1 MERTGLRTGRPR
13 GAWLAAWIAIQC
25 AACSGN
31 VHDGDSN
38 VIIPGVT
45 GNGAPGAKGSGPNGG
60 GSGGAGSQPGGN
72 GTAGTPGTDMS
83 GNPCTVTPLAARAVL
98 ITPRQYVNTL
108 RDLVGQTAVSDD
120 DAVTDGTLDFDI
132 VDRPLVTTASMDRT
146 LRLSDGAIESIR
158 GKSTK
163 FFGCDDLTDKSCV
176 RDSLTKVAR
185 RAFKRPPESGE
196 MDEVMKVYD
205 AGAAAITDDAG
216 ESAALLALQAV
227 LVAPSTL
234 YRTEFNG
241 TPNGT
246 DYALSAYER
255 GAAVAALL
263 LDSVPDEDLLAAADD
278 GSLMDQAGLQKQVD
292 RLLALPRVQ
301 QHVTDLVLTAYRV
314 PRVFETPKDT
324 TLFPEYT
331 PAMQSSMYEESK
343 RFVDDVL
350 WTRSAPV
357 GELLS
362 SRNTFVD
369 ANLAKLYGVPHTG
382 ADDAF
387 TPVQLPE
394 TRAGL
399 LTQASVL
406 SVLSR
411 TDKTSVVARGLFV
424 RGALLCLSKLP
435 PPPAAVQSQ
444 VQMQLNS
451 MSTQEELA
459 MYRATTSPCMN
470 CHSQF
475 DRFGLLLEAFDPIG
489 KQRTTTPKP
498 IDFTGLS
505 PFDGVI
511 DSATAFAGQVVM
523 HEQFTRC
530 LAERTLAYALT
541 TAQGTDTSCA
551 AGSVLETLDQAGG
564 DVHALVS
571 AVAASPA
578 LSQRVL
584 KDK

>member
-1 MERTGLRTGRPR
+1 MERTGIRAGRPH
-13 GAWLAAWIAIQC
+13 GAWLAAWVLVQC
-25 AACSGN
+25 AGCTGD
-31 VHDGDSN
+31 VKDDGSN
-38 VIIPGVT
+38 VIVPGQMGS
-45 GNGAPGAKGSGPNGG
+45 GNGPNGSGPNGG
-60 GSGGAGSQPGGN
+60 SGGASSQAGGN
-72 GTAGTPGTDMS
+72 GTGGTGTPGTDTN
-83 GNPCTVTPLAARAVL
+83 GNPCTVAPLAARAVL
-98 ITPRQYVNTL
+98 ITPRQYVNAL
-108 RDLVGQTAVSDD
+108 RDLVGQTAVSDE
-120 DAVTDGTLDFDI
+120 DAATDGNLDFDI

-146 LRLSDGAIESIR
+146 LRLADGATESIR
-158 GKSTK
+158 GKSAA
-163 FFGCDDLTDKSCV
+163 FFGCNDLTDKSCV
-176 RDSLTKVAR
+176 RDSLTKIAR
-185 RAFKRPPESGE
+185 RAFKRPAESTE

-205 AGAAAITDDAG
+205 AAAAAITDDAG
-216 ESAALLALQAV
+216 ESAALYALQAV

-241 TPNGT
+241 KANAS

-255 GAAVAALL
+255 SAALAALL
-263 LDSVPDEDLLAAADD
+263 LDSVPDEDLLTAADD
-278 GSLMDQAGLQKQVD
+278 GSIMTADGMQKQVD
-292 RLLALPRVQ
+292 RLLELPRVQ

-324 TLFPEYT
+324 ALFPEYT
-331 PAMQSSMYEESK
+331 PALQNSMYEESK
-343 RFVDDVL
+343 RFVEDVL
-350 WTRSAPV
+350 WTRSAPLS
-357 GELLS
+357 ELLS

-369 ANLAKLYGVPHTG
+369 ASLAKIYGVPHTG

-387 TPVQLPE
+387 TPATLPE

-399 LTQASVL
+399 LTQASVMT
-406 SVLSR
+406 VLSR

-435 PPPAAVQSQ
+435 PPPASVQSQ
-444 VQMQLNS
+444 VQMQLNAK
-451 MSTQEELA
+451 STQEELA

-489 KQRTTTPKP
+489 KQRDAMPKP

-505 PFDGVI
+505 PFSGTVE
-511 DSATAFAGQVVM
+511 SATAFADQVVM

-541 TAQGTDTSCA
+541 TAQGGDTSCA
-551 AGSVLETLDQAGG
+551 AGPVLDTIDQAGG
-564 DVHALVS
+564 DVHALMS

>member
-1 MERTGLRTGRPR
+1 
-13 GAWLAAWIAIQC
+13 
-25 AACSGN
+25 
-31 VHDGDSN
+31 
-38 VIIPGVT
+38 
-45 GNGAPGAKGSGPNGG
+45 
-60 GSGGAGSQPGGN
+60 
-72 GTAGTPGTDMS
+72 
-83 GNPCTVTPLAARAVL
+83 L
-98 ITPRQYVNTL
+98 ITPRQYVNAL
-108 RDLVGQTAVSDD
+108 RDLVGQDAVSDE
-120 DAVTDGTLDFDI
+120 DAVTDGRLDFDI
-132 VDRPLVTTASMDRT
+132 VDRPLVTTASMDRA
-146 LRLSDGAIESIR
+146 LRLADGATESLR
-158 GKSTK
+158 GKSAA
-163 FFGCDDLTDKSCV
+163 FFGCDDLTDTSCV

-185 RAFKRPPESGE
+185 RAFKRPVDSAEL
-196 MDEVMKVYD
+196 DEVMKVYD

-241 TPNGT
+241 TPKGT

-255 GAAVAALL
+255 SAAVAALL
-263 LDSVPDEDLLAAADD
+263 LDSVPDEELLAAADD

-292 RLLALPRVQ
+292 RLLELPRVQ
-301 QHVTDLVLTAYRV
+301 QHVTDLILTAYRV

-331 PAMQSSMYEESK
+331 PALQSSMYEESK
-343 RFVDDVL
+343 RFVEDVL

-362 SRNTFVD
+362 SRSTFVD
-369 ANLAKLYGVPHTG
+369 ASLAKIYGVPHTG

-387 TPVQLPE
+387 TPAELPE

-435 PPPAAVQSQ
+435 PPPASVQAQ
-444 VQMQLNS
+444 VQMQLNAN
-451 MSTQEELA
+451 STQEELA

-489 KQRTTTPKP
+489 KQRATTPKA

-505 PFDGVI
+505 PFDGTI
-511 DSATAFAGQVVM
+511 DSATAFADQVVM

-541 TAQGTDTSCA
+541 TAQGSDTSCA
-551 AGSVLETLDQAGG
+551 AGSVLETLDQGGG

-571 AVAASPA
+571 AIAASPA
-578 LSQRVL
+578 LTQRVL